1 MERLSLQKHND
12 FLCYATNRCYRCY
25 NRCTICWLCVGVKCF
40 SDWKEPQE
48 DGGSSLK
55 CQSLC
60 YPANLCVGLVE
71 VRASDRVS
79 QKNPPPQKSCLS
91 ACLVEAEES
100 AAHIVVERESQVR
113 FVGAVSAE
121 AKFSSCSLSRSAG
134 ADEVTEA
141 LAGCCCSVS
150 GGLSAHCKLRAHMP
164 LTEHCVLSQYCI
176 QRFYPP
182 CIWQWSHLLP
192 YVLLMSFNNRFS
204 YSSESASSVM

>member
-1 MERLSLQKHND
+1 MQQTGVTDVIIAALFAGCVWELSALVTERSHRKMGEALWNASLCD
-12 FLCYATNRCYRCY
+12 
-25 NRCTICWLCVGVKCF
+25 
-40 SDWKEPQE
+40 
-48 DGGSSLK
+48 
-55 CQSLC
+55 C

-79 QKNPPPQKSCLS
+79 QKKTKPQKSCLS